1 VYNSTN
7 DDRITVL
14 TDYVTTRWYRAPE
27 VIVGWPRYTS
37 AVDMWA
43 VGCIVAE
50 LIGRTPLFPGAD
62 TMKQMELI
70 SKIMGKPDEQFI
82 KRCRKTAYRFA
93 VNVECLIFALIPSD
107 LQVVFVL
114 SSGHQVT

>member
-1 VYNSTN
+1 MNADCCLKVADFGLARVYNDNN

-43 VGCIVAE
+43 VGCIIAE

-62 TMKQMELI
+62 TMKQIELI
-70 SKIMGKPDEQFI
+70 SKIMGKPDETFI
-82 KRCRKTAYRFA
+82 KRSRKAAYK
-93 VNVECLIFALIPSD
+93 
-107 LQVVFVL
+107 
-114 SSGHQVT
+114 